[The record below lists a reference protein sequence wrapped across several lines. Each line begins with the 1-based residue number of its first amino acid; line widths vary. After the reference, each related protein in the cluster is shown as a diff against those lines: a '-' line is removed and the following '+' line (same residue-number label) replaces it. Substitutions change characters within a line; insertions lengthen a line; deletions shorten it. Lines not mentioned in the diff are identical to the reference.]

1 MIDSLLSKAMS
12 LSTIA
17 GKPKTPAA
25 NAPFAI
31 VAPTA
36 R

>member
-1 MIDSLLSKAMS
+1 MS
-12 LSTIA
+12 PSTIA
-17 GKPKTPAA
+17 GIAKFPAA

-31 VAPTA
+31 VARTPRTS

>member
-1 MIDSLLSKAMS
+1 MPP
-12 LSTIA
+12 STIA
-17 GKPKTPAA
+17 PIAKDPAA

-31 VAPTA
+31 VARTA